1 MMIKDRFTRVV
12 AWIMV
17 VLVFASIVLTIVGA
31 FCKGDVGKGLLLT
44 GMFGFCAIAVLGW
57 VMITVYNRVHRDE
70 NTVRDMLK
78 DGKEGDKE

>member
-44 GMFGFCAIAVLGW
+44 GMFGFVP
-57 VMITVYNRVHRDE
+57 
-70 NTVRDMLK
+70 
-78 DGKEGDKE
+78 